1 MNPPP
6 RHTSIRLV
14 LGLLLMFAAMGMVVV
29 VFLVSQNQVPPLK
42 HQPVIQTLLPV
53 AANSPPEPAATTPAA
68 SSTVLANGPDFKER
82 PLRVAYESP
91 NFQWTLEDGKDTNII
106 RQLAHN
112 PLEYQRMVD
121 ENPRIFRRELVYLK
135 ETAASVFEEAK
146 LTGQPV
152 QQLTLPGADG
162 RELQFAIVQ
171 SEGNGSSRQGTFY
184 GHLAGNLDS
193 QVSLAFMDGREA
205 FTVLSPKDNIYVVGE
220 PREPGQVI
228 VKAIDPNTYGMGP
241 AEQQGDDFIKTGE
254 PVQR

>member
-6 RHTSIRLV
+6 RHSSIRFV
-14 LGLLLMFAAMGMVVV
+14 VGLLLMFAAMAVVV
-29 VFLVSQNQVPPLK
+29 VICLVSRNQAPPLK
-42 HQPVIQTLLPV
+42 HQPVVQTLLPV
-53 AANSPPEPAATTPAA
+53 ATNSPPEPAA

-112 PLEYQRMVD
+112 PLEYDRMVE

-162 RELQFAIVQ
+162 RELQFQIVK
-171 SEGNGSSRQGTFY
+171 SNSNGSSRQGMFS
-184 GHLAGNLDS
+184 GHLVGNDDS
-193 QVSLAFMDGREA
+193 LVTLAFADGREA
-205 FTVLSPKDNIYVVGE
+205 FTVLSPRENIFIAAE

-228 VKAIDPNTYGMGP
+228 VKVIDPNTYGVGP
-241 AEQQGDDFIKTGE
+241 AETGADDEIPQPAKK
-254 PVQR
+254 